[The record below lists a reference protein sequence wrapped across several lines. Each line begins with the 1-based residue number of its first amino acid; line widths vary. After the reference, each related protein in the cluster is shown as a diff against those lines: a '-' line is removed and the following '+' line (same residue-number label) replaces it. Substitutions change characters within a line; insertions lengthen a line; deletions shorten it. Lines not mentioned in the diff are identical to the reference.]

1 MKILIVDDERVALTS
16 IRRMLKRRGYDKVD
30 ICDNGKEAVE
40 SIKANDYDIVL
51 LDMLMPGM
59 DGMEVL
65 VSSKPF
71 APETEFIMLTAVD
84 DVATAVRAVRN
95 GAYDYLVKTV
105 DPDRLVLSLQR
116 AYERK
121 GLLVGLAGNKSSKN
135 NRVPEIF
142 SGIITR
148 CPRMIEVLS
157 FGQVMAKSGA
167 PIVVTGESGTGKEL
181 LARGIHVG
189 GPCPKGPFVPVNV
202 SSIPESL
209 FESQF
214 FGHVKGSFTG
224 AGSDHPGFFRQASGG
239 TLFLDE
245 IGELAFHLQAKL
257 LRVLEDGIVT
267 PIGDT
272 KSCSVSARIVSATN
286 QDLNK
291 ACREGKFRLDLY
303 YRLKSAN
310 IHLPP
315 LRERDGDIPLLA
327 EWLLK
332 KACKRYGKP
341 VKGFH
346 PEALQYLSRKTYP
359 GNVRE
364 LKQLVE
370 TAVLLTDS
378 DLVLPQSLGA
388 ESGSENPFGRN
399 LCSLKEDADRHL
411 VYVLVQTGGARQQT
425 ADILGVSVRQV
436 QRRIARLKN
445 DLRWKNIVS
454 DI

>member
-16 IRRMLKRRGYDKVD
+16 IRRMLRRRGYDKVD

-40 SIKANDYDIVL
+40 SIRANDYDIVL
-51 LDMLMPGM
+51 LDLLMPGM
-59 DGMEVL
+59 DGMEVM
-65 VSSKPF
+65 VSTKPF
-71 APETEFIMLTAVD
+71 KPETEFVMLTALD
-84 DVATAVRAVRN
+84 DVSTAVKAVRN

-121 GLLVGLAGNKSSKN
+121 GLLAGLAGNKSSKEN
-135 NRVPEIF
+135 GIPEIF
-142 SGIITR
+142 SDIVTR
-148 CPRMIEVLS
+148 CPRMIELLS
-157 FGQVMAKSGA
+157 FAQVMAGSGA
-167 PIVVTGESGTGKEL
+167 PIIVTGESGTGKEL
-181 LARGIHVG
+181 LARGIHRG
-189 GPCPKGPFVPVNV
+189 GPCPNGPFIPVNV
-202 SSIPESL
+202 SSVPDSL

-224 AGSDHPGFFRQASGG
+224 AANDYPGYFRQASGG

-245 IGELAFHLQAKL
+245 IGELAFHLQAKF
-257 LRVLEDGIVT
+257 LRVLEDSTVT
-267 PIGDT
+267 PLGDT
-272 KSCSVSARIVSATN
+272 KACSVSARIVSATN

-291 ACREGKFRLDLY
+291 ACREGKFRLDLF
-303 YRLKSAN
+303 YRLKSAH

-327 EWLLK
+327 EWFLE
-332 KACKRYGKP
+332 KACKRYGKV

-346 PEALQYLSRKTYP
+346 PEAVRYLLQKSYP

-378 DLVLPQSLGA
+378 ELVFPQALGGEPGPA
-388 ESGSENPFGRN
+388 NPFGRS
-399 LCSLKEDADRHL
+399 LCTLKEEADRHF
-411 VYVLVQTGGARQQT
+411 VYVLVQTGGGRQQA

-436 QRRIARLKN
+436 QRKIARLKK
-445 DLRWKNIVS
+445 DPGWQEFLR